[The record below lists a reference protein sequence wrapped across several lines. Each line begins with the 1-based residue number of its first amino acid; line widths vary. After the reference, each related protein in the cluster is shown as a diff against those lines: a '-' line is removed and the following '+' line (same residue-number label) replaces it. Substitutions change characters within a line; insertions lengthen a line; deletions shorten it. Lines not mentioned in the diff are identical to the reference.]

1 MITTSRYSFRMTRN
15 LQAKPRPLRAI
26 LLLVVLSLPQPAI
39 GSVYEDRVDVEWV
52 LVPAVVHKDSRYVRG
67 LEARDFELTVD
78 GRPVAI
84 DSFEASD
91 DAPISLIH
99 LQDLSGSMALDGRLA
114 ASREALRCFL
124 ERSRPGDEIALASF
138 AGGRVGVEVPF
149 TADVS
154 VLGEAMGAWRAYGTT
169 ALHDAVAWLPDVTV
183 RDRGTRRAAV
193 LITDGADNASALEP
207 AAARALVRRARLPV
221 YVLGLSTGSPF
232 KLDPEGR
239 KLHRYADVLNL
250 LAHQTGGRYYSIQG
264 EADAVCEA
272 IDEELRSQYVLGF
285 ATGTGQIGYRSIRV
299 TVPGRKVEVLHRRGY
314 NGRLPAAEAGSL
326 PR

>member
-1 MITTSRYSFRMTRN
+1 MMRVRAPGRLRTARFRMT
-15 LQAKPRPLRAI
+15 LTVSL
-26 LLLVVLSLPQPAI
+26 LLLVALCLPENAA

-52 LVPAVVHKDSRYVRG
+52 LVPAVVRKDSRYVRG

-91 DAPISLIH
+91 DAPISLLH

-114 ASREALRCFL
+114 ASREALSCFL
-124 ERSRPGDEIALASF
+124 NSSRPGDEFALASF
-138 AGGRVGVEVPF
+138 AGGETRVEVPF

-154 VLGEAMGAWRAYGTT
+154 ALDEAMAAWRAYGTT
-169 ALHDAVAWLPDVTV
+169 ALHDAVAWLPDVTA

-193 LITDGADNASALEP
+193 LITDGVDNASALAP
-207 AAARALVRRARLPV
+207 AAARDLVRRARLPV
-221 YVLGLSTGSPF
+221 YVLGLDTGSPF
-232 KLDPEGR
+232 ELDAQSR

-264 EADAVCEA
+264 EADAVCAA

-285 ATGTGQIGYRSIRV
+285 ATGSGQIGYRSIRV

-314 NGRLPAAEAGSL
+314 NGRLPAPEAGSP